1 MIVSRLLL
9 KEKTSLEKTQVNFS
23 LKCYPEYQM
32 YVTRTIKVGR
42 KEVKGMKETR
52 YTDAS
57 MLLSLELQD
66 EFICEPVKFA
76 ARSGCGMCGCSTL
89 GVNDGPPGK

>member
-1 MIVSRLLL
+1 
-9 KEKTSLEKTQVNFS
+9 
-23 LKCYPEYQM
+23 
-32 YVTRTIKVGR
+32 
-42 KEVKGMKETR
+42 MKETR

-76 ARSGCGMCGCSTL
+76 ARPGCGMCGCSTL